1 MSGVKALLTAN
12 AFDVLELF
20 SNINLHLKVKVV
32 EDEFLLL
39 IKSYKKFIFS
49 AEKSRTRRHLS
60 EYTHVEAE
68 CAFITFEELLDRLE
82 DLLVDVIDRLMK
94 SPAGA
99 MVHELNP
106 NFKPPTKPFMRMDYK
121 DAIKYLREH
130 DIKKDDG
137 SYYEFG
143 KFQISPKLRN
153 FCYFF

>member
-32 EDEFLLL
+32 
-39 IKSYKKFIFS
+39 KNKFFSLFIITGKTLFFS

-143 KFQISPKLRN
+143 KF
-153 FCYFF
+153 